1 MSKSFDLRA
10 YLLAF
15 GFFYG
20 LKSLALLHL
29 RYYFLALGG
38 LFLALAL
45 TGSAKRQD
53 FVQQLR
59 RTFAMLLPLMVGDL
73 LWDGQQLNLFVLIA
87 AGLMLASHFMA
98 VGKRSLAD
106 KITDLVWEA
115 LNYGLVAASLLVLLS
130 PVIKLSFARE
140 LFNQKHIYLLAYVYL
155 GFLGQLAGGRFFRL
169 FNFLAI
175 YPLLLIGFD
184 YGNYYDQGLA
194 LSELQQFI
202 LLFYGLA
209 LLINGLLL
217 FKYFISYRAIF
228 LLLALAIFVSPLF
241 FNLEHLDDEM
251 RRSSFVFNGL
261 AKPFTMRLSS
271 NYELIFQPSGQGE
284 REFIEANL
292 TLILYREGVVPDQP
306 LDAAQQEALREKLL
320 AQAIGSRMFLFQKLQ
335 LLWDERKGYR
345 LGTYQLAAI
354 LEKKF
359 IAPSDGAEAPAAAG
373 DEEVISED

>member
-1 MSKSFDLRA
+1 MVKR
-10 YLLAF
+10 
-15 GFFYG
+15 FFIYG
-20 LKSLALLHL
+20 LTASAAISL
-29 RYYFLALGG
+29 
-38 LFLALAL
+38 
-45 TGSAKRQD
+45 
-53 FVQQLR
+53 
-59 RTFAMLLPLMVGDL
+59 
-73 LWDGQQLNLFVLIA
+73 
-87 AGLMLASHFMA
+87 
-98 VGKRSLAD
+98 
-106 KITDLVWEA
+106 
-115 LNYGLVAASLLVLLS
+115 
-130 PVIKLSFARE
+130 
-140 LFNQKHIYLLAYVYL
+140 IYLLIIKMVAGVPAVAPKFFYL
-155 GFLGQLAGGRFFRL
+155 WALA
-169 FNFLAI
+169 
-175 YPLLLIGFD
+175 
-184 YGNYYDQGLA
+184 A
-194 LSELQQFI
+194 LPV
-202 LLFYGLA
+202 
-209 LLINGLLL
+209 LINGLLL